1 MAMPTEMDEMA
12 DMGAMAG
19 EMQAAGDEMQSMLDA
34 ELPSIRGMFSETAM
48 NALVDATNAAL
59 EASGFEGDYPE
70 FTEDVTEFPGEFLR
84 VLAMLADAAEEAGA
98 AVDLSMDGI
107 EDDRDV
113 AMLASQVK
121 QLASDERFAS
131 MMTAAPEVEESVTVA
146 PDGQVEEEALMMERM

>member
-1 MAMPTEMDEMA
+1 MDEMA
-12 DMGAMAG
+12 DMAAMAG

-34 ELPSIRGMFSETAM
+34 ELPPIRGMFSETAM

-70 FTEDVTEFPGEFLR
+70 FTSDVTEFPAEFVR

-98 AVDLSMDGI
+98 AVDLSMGGI

-121 QLASDERFAS
+121 QLASDDRFRS
-131 MMTAAPEVEESVTVA
+131 MMTAAPEVEESVTVS
-146 PDGQVEEEALMMERM
+146 PGGQVDEETLMMERM

>member
-1 MAMPTEMDEMA
+1 MPTETDEMS
-12 DMGAMAG
+12 DMAAMAG
-19 EMQAAGDEMQSMLDA
+19 EMQAAGDEMQAMLDA
-34 ELPSIRGMFSETAM
+34 ELPPIRGMFSETAM

-70 FTEDVTEFPGEFLR
+70 FTSDVTEFPAEFVR

-98 AVDLSMDGI
+98 AVDLSMGGI

-121 QLASDERFAS
+121 QLASDDRFRS
-131 MMTAAPEVEESVTVA
+131 MMTAAPEVEESVTVS
-146 PDGQVEEEALMMERM
+146 PGGQVDEETLMMERM